1 MNAKSLAALSGILV
15 VLLGILWTSGRF
27 ESLPAEGGGVGE
39 GWLADAELESL
50 SALEIRQGEAS
61 VRIELADGAWGVAD
75 RGGYP
80 ADLSRL
86 RRLVQAL
93 SEMGS
98 GQLADENPA
107 NAAAYGL
114 ADGGEVEPVEIA
126 LEHARGTSVLRLG
139 ESRRPRRQEDAW
151 APALGRYAQMDGG
164 AIVLLKDDVPHADA
178 DDNLWWDRSLAS
190 VELDE
195 VRRVEVSSG
204 TASYALVRGED
215 GGYAMEGIAE
225 GEAVVEGAARR
236 VFGALRDLRA
246 DGIADEEEANAQEWG
261 ENADR
266 YVAATKDAIYRAWI
280 APVDPEK
287 DAGMRLVRLEV
298 ILKDEAGEEARMTHA
313 HAMRKLEGRTFR
325 IPLFAAEAMTMPRA
339 SLVMAAPPPAPPVE
353 VEAQAAGAEAV
364 PESSAAQQIDLPP
377 VPEVPDGESGESA
390 RGGQT

>member
-1 MNAKSLAALSGILV
+1 MNAKSLAALAGILV

-27 ESLPAEGGGVGE
+27 ESLPAEGGGVGA

-50 SALEIRQGEAS
+50 SAIEIRQGEAS
-61 VRIELADGAWGVAD
+61 VRLELADGAWGVAD

-151 APALGRYAQMDGG
+151 APALGRYSQMDGG

-204 TASYALVRGED
+204 AASYALVRGDD
-215 GGYAMEGIAE
+215 GGYAMDGIAE
-225 GEAVVEGAARR
+225 GETMVEGSARR
-236 VFGALRDLRA
+236 VFGALRGLRA

-266 YVAATKDAIYRAWI
+266 YVAETDDAVYRVWL
-280 APVDPEK
+280 APLAPTNT
-287 DAGMRLVRLEV
+287 GMRFVRMEMEP
-298 ILKDEAGEEARMTHA
+298 KEGAGEEVRLAQT
-313 HAMRKLEGRTFR
+313 HAMRKLAGRTFLV
-325 IPLFAAEAMTMPRA
+325 PLFAAEAMTMSRA
-339 SLVMAAPPPAPPVE
+339 SLVSSAPPPSQPSPDD
-353 VEAQAAGAEAV
+353 AQAEGKESA
-364 PESSAAQQIDLPP
+364 PESASALEMDLPP
-377 VPEVPDGESGESA
+377 VPDAPGAE
-390 RGGQT
+390 